1 MRRKTF
7 RFPEDLLDA
16 VEEEFPYAPTE
27 SEAVRA
33 ALATA
38 VDGHPDPGLSFE
50 THLQLALEACP
61 DPARRRR
68 IKAAVADTEDG
79 VDSQVATDGGE
90 RVPWCPD
97 CEAFAVPT
105 GEGECG
111 ACGASVEYRGGEEA

>member
-7 RFPEDLLDA
+7 RFPEGLLDA
-16 VEEEFPYAPTE
+16 VDEQFPYAPNR

-38 VDGHPDPGLSFE
+38 VDEDVDPEVSFE
-50 THLQLALEACP
+50 TALQLALEACP
-61 DPARRRR
+61 DPRRRRR
-68 IKAAVADTEDG
+68 IEAAVSVSEDAA
-79 VDSQVATDGGE
+79 DSQVATDGGE

-111 ACGASVEYRGGEEA
+111 DCGTSVEYRGGDDA